1 MKFDDNNIDMSGVD
15 DQRDGRGGGSRGG
28 GGQGIG
34 PGQVAMAG
42 GMAKM
47 LGGGGG
53 LTIVIL
59 LVFVMCSIG
68 GGDNSTQGTQ
78 TGVDTSLFEVPSSA
92 KGVNSTLAQRCA
104 EDAADGTFSD
114 TDCLL
119 VKSYNEANEVWTGV
133 FQQAN
138 QTLQKPGLTFFDGAT
153 RTACGP
159 ADTNVGP
166 FYCPGDERIYFDLG
180 FNRQLEGLGVR
191 GQYAMVYIMAHE
203 YGHHLQ
209 NVLGI
214 ERKVRQI
221 QQQNPRQA
229 NNYSVAMELQ
239 ADCFA
244 GVWGRLAND
253 MGNVQITPEE
263 FQQASNAAAA
273 VGDDRIME
281 GAGVQVNPEKFTHG
295 SAKQRE
301 FWYARG
307 YNTGDINQCNTFKEL
322 GLSL

>member
-1 MKFDDNNIDMSGVD
+1 MKFDDDKVDLSGVD
-15 DQRDGRGGGSRGG
+15 DQRDGRGASPTG
-28 GGQGIG
+28 GIG

-42 GMAKM
+42 GLSKM
-47 LGGGGG
+47 LGGGAG

-59 LVFVMCSIG
+59 LVLAMCSFAG
-68 GGDNSTQGTQ
+68 SDGSAPSGGDAGLFQVPGSAR
-78 TGVDTSLFEVPSSA
+78 GVDGSLAE
-92 KGVNSTLAQRCA
+92 RCPQ
-104 EDAADGTFSD
+104 DAADGSFED

-119 VKSYNEANEVWTGV
+119 VKSYNEANEVWDGV
-133 FQQAN
+133 FTQAGQQ
-138 QTLQKPGLTFFDGAT
+138 LTTPRLAFFDGAT

-166 FYCPGDERIYFDLG
+166 FYCPGDQRIYFDLG
-180 FNRQLEGLGVR
+180 FTRQLESLGVN

-214 ERKVRQI
+214 ERQVRRA
-221 QQQNPRQA
+221 QQADRRSA
-229 NNYSVAMELQ
+229 NNYSVGMELQ
-239 ADCFA
+239 ADCLA

-263 FQQASNAAAA
+263 FRQASSAAAA
-273 VGDDRIME
+273 VGDDRIMQQ
-281 GAGVQVNPEKFTHG
+281 AGGQVNPERFTHG

-301 FWYARG
+301 YWYTRG
-307 YNTGDINQCNTFKEL
+307 YNTGDINQCDTFKEL
-322 GLSL
+322 GLPL

>member
-1 MKFDDNNIDMSGVD
+1 MKFDDNNMDFSGVD
-15 DQRDGRGGGSRGG
+15 DQRDGRGGRSSRGG
-28 GGQGIG
+28 GGIG

-42 GMAKM
+42 GLAKM
-47 LGGGGG
+47 LGGGGVM
-53 LTIVIL
+53 TILIL
-59 LVFVMCSIG
+59 LVFVMCSVG
-68 GGDNSTQGTQ
+68 GGDTGTSGGNA
-78 TGVDTSLFEVPSSA
+78 TLFEVPA
-92 KGVNSTLAQRCA
+92 TAQGVNATLAQRCPQ
-104 EDAADGTFSD
+104 DAADGVFDD

-119 VKSYNEANEVWTGV
+119 VKSYNEANDVWAGV
-133 FQQAN
+133 FEQAG
-138 QTLQKPGLTFFDGAT
+138 QTLQTPGLTFFDGAT

-159 ADTNVGP
+159 ADTSVGP

-180 FNRQLEGLGVR
+180 FNRQLEQLGVQ

-214 ERKVRQI
+214 EQKVRRA
-221 QQQNPRQA
+221 QQSARNP

-263 FQQASNAAAA
+263 FEQASNAAAA
-273 VGDDRIME
+273 VGDDRIMA
-281 GAGVQVNPEKFTHG
+281 GAGVRVNPEKFTHG
-295 SAKQRE
+295 SAKQRQ
-301 FWYARG
+301 FWYSRG
-307 YNTGDINQCNTFKEL
+307 YTTGDINQCNTFQEL
-322 GLSL
+322 GLPV

>member
-1 MKFDDNNIDMSGVD
+1 VKFDDNNVDLSGVQ
-15 DQRDGRGGGSRGG
+15 DQRDGRGGSRGG
-28 GGQGIG
+28 GIG
-34 PGQVAMAG
+34 PGHVAMAG
-42 GMAKM
+42 GLSKM
-47 LGGGGG
+47 LGGGAG

-59 LVFVMCSIG
+59 LLLGMCSLTG
-68 GGDNSTQGTQ
+68 GESPQ
-78 TGVDTSLFEVPSSA
+78 TGADSALFQVPGSAQGVSGSLAE
-92 KGVNSTLAQRCA
+92 RCPQ
-104 EDAADGTFSD
+104 DAADGTFED
-114 TDCLL
+114 PDCLL
-119 VKSYNEANEVWTGV
+119 VKSYNEANEVWGTV
-133 FQQAN
+133 FQQAG
-138 QTLQKPGLTFFDGAT
+138 QQLRQPGLTFFDDAT

-180 FNRQLEGLGVR
+180 FNRELENLGVR

-214 ERKVRQI
+214 EQQVRRAQRSAR
-221 QQQNPRQA
+221 NP

-239 ADCFA
+239 ADCMA

-263 FQQASNAAAA
+263 FQQASNAAGA

-281 GAGVQVNPEKFTHG
+281 RAGGRVNPDSFTHG
-295 SAKQRE
+295 SAKQRQ
-301 FWYARG
+301 FWYTRG
-307 YNTGDINQCNTFKEL
+307 YQTGDINQCNTFREL
-322 GLSL
+322 GLPI

>member
-1 MKFDDNNIDMSGVD
+1 MKFDDKNIDLSGVD

-28 GGQGIG
+28 GGIG

-47 LGGGGG
+47 LGGGGAM
-53 LTIVIL
+53 TVVIL
-59 LVFVMCSIG
+59 LLLVMCTA
-68 GGDNSTQGTQ
+68 GGDSGSQQ
-78 TGVDTSLFEVPSSA
+78 SVDSGLYNVPANA
-92 KGVNSTLAQRCA
+92 KGLNASLAQRCPQ
-104 EDAADGTFSD
+104 DGADGVYDD

-119 VKSYNEANEVWTGV
+119 VKAYNEANEVWSSV
-133 FQQAN
+133 FQQAG
-138 QTLQKPGLTFFDGAT
+138 QTLQQPGLTFFDGAT

-180 FNRQLEGLGVR
+180 FNRQLEGLGVK

-214 ERKVRQI
+214 ERKVRRA
-221 QQQNPRQA
+221 QQSARNP
-229 NNYSVAMELQ
+229 NNFSVAMELQ
-239 ADCFA
+239 ADCLA

-253 MGNVQITPEE
+253 MGNVQITPQE
-263 FQQASNAAAA
+263 FQQASDAAGA
-273 VGDDRIME
+273 VGDDRIMQ
-281 GAGVQVNPEKFTHG
+281 GAGVRVNPDTFTHG
-295 SAKQRE
+295 SAKQRQ
-301 FWYARG
+301 FWYGRG
-307 YNTGDINQCNTFKEL
+307 YSTGDINQCDTFKEL
-322 GLSL
+322 GLPI

>member
-1 MKFDDNNIDMSGVD
+1 MKFDDNNIDMSGVE
-15 DQRDGRGGGSRGG
+15 DQRGSGGGAGVPGG
-28 GGQGIG
+28 GGIG

-42 GMAKM
+42 GMAKL

-59 LVFVMCSIG
+59 LVLVMCSMNG
-68 GGDNSTQGTQ
+68 GGGTSQQGTG
-78 TGVDTSLFEVPSSA
+78 TGGNSAIFDVPANA
-92 KGVNSTLAQRCA
+92 KGVNTSLAQKCA
-104 EDAADGTFSD
+104 EDAADGSFSN

-119 VKSYNEANEVWTGV
+119 VKSYNEANEVWGTV

-138 QTLQKPGLTFFDGAT
+138 QTLPKPGLTFFSGQT

-180 FNRQLEGLGVR
+180 FNRELEKLGVR

-209 NVLGI
+209 NVLGV
-214 ERKVRQI
+214 EKKVRVAQRSAR
-221 QQQNPRQA
+221 NP

-244 GVWGRLAND
+244 GVWGKLAND

-263 FQQASNAAAA
+263 FQQASKAAAA
-273 VGDDRIME
+273 VGDDKIMS
-281 GAGVQVNPEKFTHG
+281 GAGMRVNPEKFTHG
-295 SAKQRE
+295 SAQQRE
-301 FWYARG
+301 YWYTRG
-307 YNTGDINQCNTFKEL
+307 FNSGDINQCNTFKEL
-322 GLSL
+322 GLPL

>member
-1 MKFDDNNIDMSGVD
+1 MKFDDNNIDFSGVD
-15 DQRDGRGGGSRGG
+15 DQRDGRGGRSSRGG
-28 GGQGIG
+28 GVG

-42 GMAKM
+42 GLAKM
-47 LGGGGG
+47 LGGGGVM
-53 LTIVIL
+53 TIIIL

-68 GGDNSTQGTQ
+68 GETGTTGDG
-78 TGVDTSLFEVPSSA
+78 GALYEVPSNA
-92 KGVNSTLAQRCA
+92 QGVNVSLAQRCPQDA
-104 EDAADGTFSD
+104 EDGVFED

-119 VKSYNEANEVWTGV
+119 VKSYNEANDVWSGV
-133 FQQAN
+133 FQQADR
-138 QTLQKPGLTFFDGAT
+138 TLQTPGLTFFDGST

-180 FNRQLEGLGVR
+180 FNRQLAGLGVQ

-214 ERKVRQI
+214 EQQVRRA
-221 QQQNPRQA
+221 QQDARNP

-281 GAGVQVNPEKFTHG
+281 GAGVRVNPEKFTHG
-295 SAKQRE
+295 SAKQRQL
-301 FWYARG
+301 WYTRG
-307 YNTGDINQCNTFKEL
+307 YDTGDINQCNTFAEL
-322 GLSL
+322 GLPV

>member
-1 MKFDDNNIDMSGVD
+1 MKFDDNNVDLSGVD
-15 DQRDGRGGGSRGG
+15 DQRGNNGGSPMGSGG
-28 GGQGIG
+28 MG

-42 GMAKM
+42 GLSKM
-47 LGGGGG
+47 LGGGAG

-59 LVFVMCSIG
+59 IVLAMCSLG
-68 GGDNSTQGTQ
+68 GGGTAPQ
-78 TGVDTSLFEVPSSA
+78 SGGADKALFEVPGSA
-92 KGVNSTLAQRCA
+92 QGVNGSLAERCPQ
-104 EDAADGTFSD
+104 DAADGTFED

-119 VKSYNEANEVWTGV
+119 VKSYNEANEVWSGV
-133 FQQAN
+133 FQQAGQQL
-138 QTLQKPGLTFFDGAT
+138 QTPKLTFFSGAT
-153 RTACGP
+153 RTACGA

-180 FNRQLEGLGVR
+180 FTRQLEGLGVK

-214 ERKVRQI
+214 EQKVRRA
-221 QQQNPRQA
+221 QQSARNP

-263 FQQASNAAAA
+263 FQQASQAAAA

-281 GAGVQVNPEKFTHG
+281 SAGARVNPEKFTHG

-301 FWYARG
+301 YWYTRG
-307 YNTGDINQCNTFKEL
+307 YQTGDINQCNTFKEL
-322 GLSL
+322 GLPI

>member
-1 MKFDDNNIDMSGVD
+1 
-15 DQRDGRGGGSRGG
+15 
-28 GGQGIG
+28 
-34 PGQVAMAG
+34 MAG

-47 LGGGGG
+47 LGGGAGM
-53 LTIVIL
+53 TVIIL
-59 LVFVMCSIG
+59 LVLVMCSIG
-68 GGDNSTQGTQ
+68 GGDNPAQQGA
-78 TGVDTSLFEVPSSA
+78 GTSLFDVPA
-92 KGVNSTLAQRCA
+92 NAQGVNTSLAERCPQ
-104 EDAADGTFSD
+104 DAQDGTFD
-114 TDCLL
+114 DPDCLL

-133 FQQAN
+133 FSQAG
-138 QTLQKPGLTFFDGAT
+138 QTLQTPGLTFFSGVT
-153 RTACGP
+153 QTACGK
-159 ADTNVGP
+159 ADTSVGP

-180 FNRQLEGLGVR
+180 FNRELESLGVK

-209 NVLGI
+209 NKLGI
-214 ERKVRQI
+214 EAKVRRI
-221 QQQNPRQA
+221 QQQNPRQG

-273 VGDDRIME
+273 VGDDRIMQ
-281 GAGVQVNPEKFTHG
+281 GAGVRVNPDKFTHG
-295 SAKQRE
+295 SAKQRQY
-301 FWYARG
+301 WYTKG

-322 GLSL
+322 GLPL